1 MDTFQKN
8 ETPQAWNNTFSSDP
22 SSMTMA
28 LQAALIIFIM
38 VIVIIGN
45 VIVLLVVYRQ
55 RIRPTLRVAN
65 MFIGNLA
72 LVDLSIGLFLFPF
85 SVITILLHR
94 WTFGDALCQFNG
106 AMNVIAGA
114 ASILTMAVISI
125 DR

>member
-1 MDTFQKN
+1 MDSFQKN
-8 ETPQAWNNTFSSDP
+8 ETPQAWNNTSSSHP
-22 SSMTMA
+22 SSLKTA
-28 LQAALIIFIM
+28 LQATLIIFIM
-38 VIVIIGN
+38 VIVVIGN

-85 SVITILLHR
+85 SVVTILLHQ
-94 WTFGDALCQFNG
+94 WKFGDTLCQFNG
-106 AMNVIAGA
+106 AMNVTAGA
-114 ASILTMAVISI
+114 ASILTMAVIGI